1 MSKTVTARI
10 SEETEAWLQ
19 RSFKTKSAGGEYLIP
34 AIISVKERCIEHILS
49 ILTEEEWRELCSQ
62 KLPLTPGFAGNH
74 LSLITQGETLR
85 KINLLSL
92 PERMILEIYLK
103 EREL

>member
-1 MSKTVTARI
+1 MKTVTARI
-10 SEETEAWLQ
+10 SNETEIWLQ
-19 RSFKTKSAGGEYLIP
+19 KSFKTKGAGGEYLLP
-34 AIISVKERCIEHILS
+34 ATLSVKERCIENILS
-49 ILTEEEWRELCSQ
+49 LLSEEEQLELLSQ
-62 KLPLTPGFAGNH
+62 SLPPLSPEFAGNH

-85 KINLLSL
+85 KLDLLSL